1 MSKFDHDLK
10 AILSEEDDAF
20 IADIMDETGYYKTV
34 FKSFRGHGSAMTI
47 WTWCGIL
54 IAGGFLIFCVW
65 KFIHADTVK
74 EQIHFATFA
83 ILLNSAQIALKLWFN
98 MQLNRRTISRE
109 IQRSQLLILRAM
121 QKS

>member
-1 MSKFDHDLK
+1 MSKFDEDLK
-10 AILSEEDDAF
+10 ALLSKEDDAF
-20 IADIMDETGYYKTV
+20 MADIMDETGYYKTV
-34 FKSFRGHGSAMTI
+34 FNSFKGQGSRLRI
-47 WTWCGIL
+47 WAWVGIFVF
-54 IAGGFLIFCVW
+54 ASCLIFCVW
-65 KFIHADTVK
+65 KFIQAETVK

-121 QKS
+121 QKN